1 MNILRNMKVGKRLLL
16 GFTVVLVLLV
26 IGTGVGIWGITK
38 LNQGLA
44 SSIEES
50 HKIYQAGAM
59 KAHVGEIMRNIPSII
74 LMNEKAGK
82 TAHFDEIQANRGEY
96 KKIMEDLMSK
106 VKTADDKQLL
116 AGIQDALASG
126 KDTNNKII
134 ELGMEG
140 KTSEATTLFNEKS
153 KQVTDTIMKAM
164 DKFIEWR
171 QTQITSLEAKIG
183 ALVKM
188 LITVMI
194 IFGFLAVAAATLIA
208 VIISRG
214 ITHPIE
220 QATSQLNE
228 IAKGN
233 FSLLVEEESLNRKD
247 EFGIVARSIDNLNTN
262 IGKMIRD
269 VSQGVTTL
277 ASASTELSAIS
288 SQMTDGAGR
297 TSMQANSVSTAAEE
311 MSTNV
316 VSVAAGMEQAT
327 ASLTMV
333 ATATEEMTS
342 TIAEI
347 AGNSE
352 KARSTTSEAVAH
364 ATRVSDMMSKLGQA
378 AQEIGKVTET
388 ITSISAQTNLLALN
402 ATIEAARAGAAGK
415 GFAVVAGEIKELAQQ
430 TSGATE
436 DIKNKIAAIQ
446 SSTSQTMGDI
456 EAITKVISEV
466 SDIVTTIAGAI
477 EEQSVVTKDIARN
490 IAQATMGVKD
500 ANERVAQSSS
510 VTKDIAREISGVN
523 QSASEMTDASSQV
536 QSSSSELS
544 QLAEQLRELVGK
556 FKV

>member
-1 MNILRNMKVGKRLLL
+1 MSILTNMKLGRRLLL
-16 GFTVVLVLLV
+16 GFTVVLVFLV
-26 IGTGVGIWGITK
+26 VGTGVGIWGLIY
-38 LNQGLA
+38 LNRGIDSA
-44 SSIEES
+44 IEES
-50 HKIYQAGAM
+50 SKIALAGEVKAIVEEIMMQIPEIMLASDQAARAGYLEKIKMLRELYKKDVDLLKAAAKTDQGKELLSEIENSIAGA
-59 KAHVGEIMRNIPSII
+59 KE
-74 LMNEKAGK
+74 
-82 TAHFDEIQANRGEY
+82 
-96 KKIMEDLMSK
+96 
-106 VKTADDKQLL
+106 
-116 AGIQDALASG
+116 
-126 KDTNNKII
+126 TNNQMI
-134 ELGMEG
+134 ELGMAG
-140 KTSEATTLFNEKS
+140 KTREAAAIYAAKS
-153 KQVTDTIMKAM
+153 AQNNQMVLGAIN
-164 DKFIEWR
+164 KFLDWQHKRINDLHT
-171 QTQITSLEAKIG
+171 QT
-183 ALVKM
+183 ALLKKT
-188 LITVMI
+188 LITLMFV
-194 IFGFLAVAAATLIA
+194 FGTLAIGLATLIA
-208 VIISRG
+208 IITSRS
-214 ITHPIE
+214 ITKPIE
-220 QATSQLNE
+220 KASSHLDE
-228 IAKGN
+228 IARGD
-233 FSLLVEEESLNRKD
+233 FSIAVSENAQARQDEIGKIARSMHNLNQNVGRMIK
-247 EFGIVARSIDNLNTN
+247 GIVE
-262 IGKMIRD
+262 
-269 VSQGVTTL
+269 GVQTL

-297 TSMQANSVSTAAEE
+297 TSMQSNSVSTAAEE

-327 ASLTMV
+327 ATLTMV

-347 AGNSE
+347 ASNSE
-352 KARSTTSEAVAH
+352 KARSTTSDAVSH
-364 ATRVSDMMSKLGQA
+364 ATRVSDMILKLGQA

-446 SSTSQTMGDI
+446 SSTSETIGDI

-500 ANERVAQSSS
+500 ANERVAQSSG

-523 QSASEMTDASSQV
+523 QAASDMTNASSQV
-536 QSSSSELS
+536 QTSAAELS
-544 QLAEQLRELVGK
+544 QLAEQLSEMVGK

>member
-1 MNILRNMKVGKRLLL
+1 MSILTNMKVGKRLLL
-16 GFTVVLVLLV
+16 GFTAVLILLV
-26 IGTGVGIWGITK
+26 IGTAVGIWGISNMNK
-38 LNQGLA
+38 RMDDA
-44 SSIEES
+44 IEEGR
-50 HKIYQAGAM
+50 KMAMAGDM
-59 KAHVGEIMRNIPSII
+59 KAAIEEILFNIPQVII
-74 LMNEKAGK
+74 APEKAAK
-82 TAHFDEIQANRGEY
+82 QENLDRIKILREKY
-96 KKIMEDLMSK
+96 KKDLEEL
-106 VKTADDKQLL
+106 KTSAKTEEGKQLL
-116 AGIQDALASG
+116 AGIEDSIVRARESDNKMLDLGMAGNTKEALA
-126 KDTNNKII
+126 
-134 ELGMEG
+134 LF
-140 KTSEATTLFNEKS
+140 SEKGGQNFASMMATL
-153 KQVTDTIMKAM
+153 
-164 DKFIEWR
+164 DKYVEWR
-171 QTQITSLEAKIG
+171 QKSINDLATATESLRKTLISLMVVFGALAIGLAAVIGVITSRS
-183 ALVKM
+183 
-188 LITVMI
+188 ITK
-194 IFGFLAVAAATLIA
+194 
-208 VIISRG
+208 
-214 ITHPIE
+214 PIE
-220 QATSQLNE
+220 TASAHLDE
-228 IAKGN
+228 IAKGD
-233 FSLLVEEESLNRKD
+233 FSIAISENALARQD
-247 EFGIVARSIDNLNTN
+247 ELGKIARSMHNLNQSV
-262 IGKMIRD
+262 GRMIKD

-288 SQMTDGAGR
+288 SQMTDGVGR

-352 KARSTTSEAVAH
+352 KARSTTNEAVAH
-364 ATRVSDMMSKLGQA
+364 ATRVSDMISKLGQA

-446 SSTSQTMGDI
+446 SSTAETIGDI

-466 SDIVTTIAGAI
+466 SEIVTTIAGAI

-500 ANERVAQSSS
+500 ANDRVAQSSS

-523 QSASEMTDASSQV
+523 QAASDMTNASSQV
-536 QSSSSELS
+536 QSSAAELS
-544 QLAEQLRELVGK
+544 QLAEQLREMVGK

>member
-1 MNILRNMKVGKRLLL
+1 MSILTNMKVGKRLLL
-16 GFTVVLVLLV
+16 GFTVVLILLV

-38 LNQGLA
+38 LNQGVA

-50 HKIYQAGAM
+50 HKIYQAGSM

-74 LMNEKAGK
+74 LMTDKAGK
-82 TAHFDEIQANRGEY
+82 TAHFDEIQSNREEY
-96 KKIMEDLMSK
+96 KKIMQDLKSK
-106 VKTADDKQLL
+106 ANTEEGKQLL
-116 AGIQDALASG
+116 VGIEDALASG
-126 KDTNNKII
+126 KEINNKVI

-140 KTSEATTLFNEKS
+140 RTTEATALFNEKS
-153 KQVTDTIMKAM
+153 KQVSDSIMKSM

-171 QTQITSLEAKIG
+171 QTQINSLEAKIG

-188 LITVMI
+188 LITVMT
-194 IFGFLAVAAATLIA
+194 IFGLLAVAAATLIA

-214 ITHPIE
+214 ITQPIE

-247 EFGIVARSIDNLNTN
+247 EFGVVAKSIDNLNTN
-262 IGKMIRD
+262 IGQMIKD

-288 SQMTDGAGR
+288 NQMTDGAGR

-352 KARSTTSEAVAH
+352 KARTTTNEAVAH
-364 ATRVSDMMSKLGQA
+364 ATRVSDMISKLGQA

-446 SSTSQTMGDI
+446 SSTSETIGDI

-477 EEQSVVTKDIARN
+477 EEQSVVTFVDRK
-490 IAQATMGVKD
+490 
-500 ANERVAQSSS
+500 S
-510 VTKDIAREISGVN
+510 VV
-523 QSASEMTDASSQV
+523 
-536 QSSSSELS
+536 
-544 QLAEQLRELVGK
+544 
-556 FKV
+556 

>member
-1 MNILRNMKVGKRLLL
+1 MNILTNMKVGKRLLL

-26 IGTGVGIWGITK
+26 IGTGVGIWGIIK

-50 HKIYQAGAM
+50 QKIYQAGAM

-82 TAHFDEIQANRGEY
+82 TAHFEEIQSNRGEY
-96 KKIMEDLMSK
+96 KKIMDDLKSK
-106 VKTADDKQLL
+106 AKTEEGKQLL
-116 AGIQDALASG
+116 AGIEDALASG
-126 KDTNNKII
+126 RDTNNKVI

-140 KTSEATTLFNEKS
+140 KTAEATTLFNEKS
-153 KQVTDTIMKAM
+153 KQVTDTIMTSM

-171 QTQITSLEAKIG
+171 QAQIASLEVRIR

-188 LITVMI
+188 LITVMT

-214 ITHPIE
+214 ITQPIE

-247 EFGIVARSIDNLNTN
+247 EFGIVAKSIDNLNTN

>member
-1 MNILRNMKVGKRLLL
+1 MSTFTNMKVGKRLLL
-16 GFTVVLVLLV
+16 GFTVVLILLV

-44 SSIEES
+44 SAIDES
-50 HKIYQAGAM
+50 HKIYQAGEM
-59 KAHVGEIMRNIPSII
+59 KGHVGDIMRNIPSII
-74 LMNEKAGK
+74 LMSDKAGK
-82 TAHFDEIQANRGEY
+82 AAHYDEIQSNRGEY
-96 KKIMEDLMSK
+96 KKIMEDLKSK
-106 VKTADDKQLL
+106 EKNEEGKRLL
-116 AGIQDALASG
+116 ASIEDALAA
-126 KDTNNKII
+126 DRETNNKSI

-140 KTSEATTLFNEKS
+140 RTAEATALFNEKS
-153 KQVTDTIMKAM
+153 KQVSDSIVQAM
-164 DKFIEWR
+164 NKFIEWR
-171 QTQITSLEAKIG
+171 QTQINELEVKIG

-188 LITVMI
+188 LITIMI
-194 IFGFLAVAAATLIA
+194 IFGALALVAAALIA
-208 VIISRG
+208 VVISRG
-214 ITHPIE
+214 ITQPIE
-220 QATSQLNE
+220 QATSHLNE

-233 FSLLVEEESLNRKD
+233 FSLLVDEASLNRKD
-247 EFGIVARSIDNLNTN
+247 EFGVVSKSIDHLNSS
-262 IGKMIRD
+262 IGQMIRD

-352 KARSTTSEAVAH
+352 KARATTNEAVAH
-364 ATRVSDMMSKLGQA
+364 ATRVSDMISKLGQA

-388 ITSISAQTNLLALN
+388 FTSISAQTNLLALN

-446 SSTSQTMGDI
+446 SSTSETIGDI

-477 EEQSVVTKDIARN
+477 EEQSVVTKDIAQN
-490 IAQATMGVKD
+490 IAQATTGVKD

-510 VTKDIAREISGVN
+510 VTKSIAQEISGVN
-523 QSASEMTDASSQV
+523 QSASDMTNASAQV
-536 QSSSSELS
+536 QSSAAELS
-544 QLAEQLRELVGK
+544 QLAEQLREMVGK